1 MKALLIALFMLSS
14 LSYFAQTSVS
24 GGIYANT
31 TWNLAGSPYLVTGSV
46 VVFPNRTLTIDP
58 GVEVIVSADYTFNTG
73 NFIYVEVR
81 GNLIANGTTNAP
93 IVFTSSDTTTGFYNW
108 EGIRI
113 KGSQG
118 GTVQMNHFELHNSWY
133 GIHNDI
139 SQPGVSY
146 TFNECL
152 FRSNNYALQLNADLI
167 YNNCTFESNGVG
179 QAAQLLY
186 GSLNATNCQFI
197 NNFCSFTWCSNISV
211 NNCTFTGNQNN
222 IIGSSGIVENSQFI
236 NNVFGFAETAG
247 VTVNNCFFDGNGTGI
262 EGTSACTITNNIFTN
277 NNIAIKIGDAGNISQ
292 NQINGN
298 DIGIQVLAYDPNTT
312 IIDNNSI
319 CNNAIHNLE
328 NLTDKNY
335 QVNLNCFCSQD
346 STVIENGIFDGY
358 DDITRGLVNYA
369 IYDDSCENVVS
380 YVTKVNLGNPAGI
393 PELNGSFHPWYNGQS
408 LVIENAG
415 SGIFTIYSAQGTQ
428 LMKSIAMHGANKI
441 DVNLPNGLYLV
452 HREGGS
458 TKKVFIWN

>member
-1 MKALLIALFMLSS
+1 MKALLITLFMVSS
-14 LSYFAQTSVS
+14 VSLFAQTSVS

-319 CNNAIHNLE
+319 CNNTIHNLE

-393 PELNGSFHPWYNGQS
+393 PELNGSFHSWYNGQS

-428 LMKSIAMHGANKI
+428 LMKSIAMHGENKI

-452 HREGGS
+452 RREGGS

>member
-1 MKALLIALFMLSS
+1 
-14 LSYFAQTSVS
+14 
-24 GGIYANT
+24 
-31 TWNLAGSPYLVTGSV
+31 
-46 VVFPNRTLTIDP
+46 
-58 GVEVIVSADYTFNTG
+58 
-73 NFIYVEVR
+73 VR